1 MTTFLII
8 AIILT
13 YISWAGVYK
22 LFEKAGKPG
31 YLALIPVV
39 NFYVWLQLTGK
50 PLYRIALLFVPI
62 VNVFTYAYMNV
73 DMARSFG
80 RESLKDHTMAILLPF
95 IFFPSLGFSG
105 DSTYIGPASELPR
118 PAKSKNR
125 EWVEAISFAVVAATL
140 IRWLLL
146 EAYTIPTPSMENSL
160 LVGDYLF
167 VSKVHYG
174 ARTVKTP
181 VQLPLTHQTIWFT
194 SIPSYLD
201 WIQIPQKR
209 LPGLSEVKRGDVV
222 VFNYPVELEHPTDL
236 KTNYI
241 KRCVAQAGDSVVI
254 RNREVFVNGQ
264 PTAFPE
270 GVQFNYFVKFKGNS
284 YSNRKDLLKRF
295 HKFPEKDFS
304 TTQLYPDGME
314 ISLRPEEAEQ
324 IRQLSYIESVTVN
337 DAYMSQVVLY
347 PFSSRYSDWTQDNYG
362 PLYIPKKGDV
372 IEITR
377 DNLILYESLIK
388 YYEGNKDVAVSKN
401 KDQLFIDGQ
410 EVKQYTIK
418 QNYYFMMGDNR
429 HNSADSRYWGLVPED
444 HVVGKAV
451 FVWMSIDKY
460 ADLLHKIRWNRLFT
474 VIR

>member
-1 MTTFLII
+1 MLVFLIVLL
-8 AIILT
+8 ILT
-13 YISWAGVYK
+13 YVSWVGVYK

-31 YLALIPVV
+31 YLALIPIV
-39 NFYVWLQLTGK
+39 NFHTWLTITGK

-73 DMARSFG
+73 DLARSFG
-80 RESLKDHTMAILLPF
+80 REGLKDHVMAILLPF
-95 IFFPSLGFSG
+95 IYFPSLGFAK
-105 DSTYIGPASELPR
+105 DSVYVGPASELPK

-181 VQLPLTHQTIWFT
+181 LQLPLTHQTIWFT
-194 SIPSYLD
+194 PIPSYLD
-201 WIQIPQKR
+201 WLQLPQRR
-209 LPGLSEVKRGDVV
+209 LPGFSEVKRDDVV

-241 KRCVAQAGDSVVI
+241 KRCVAQAGDSLEI
-254 RNREVFVNGQ
+254 RDREVFINGQ
-264 PTAFPE
+264 PIPYPK
-270 GVQFNYFVKFKGNS
+270 GVQFNYFVKFKGSS
-284 YSNRKDLLKRF
+284 YANRKDLLKRF
-295 HKFPEKDFS
+295 HKFPDKDFS
-304 TTQLYPDGME
+304 PMQTHASGME

-324 IRQLSYIESVTVN
+324 IRQLSYIESVTFE
-337 DAYMSQVVLY
+337 DALQSQVVLY
-347 PFSSRYSDWTQDNYG
+347 PFSSRFSDWTQDNYG
-362 PLYIPKKGDV
+362 PIYIPKKGDI

-388 YYEGNKDVAVSKN
+388 YYEGNKDVSISRDRN
-401 KDQLFIDGQ
+401 QLFIDGK
-410 EVKQYTIK
+410 EVKRYEIK

-444 HVVGKAV
+444 HIVGKAV

-460 ADLLHKIRWNRLFT
+460 GNLLHKIRWDRLFRP
-474 VIR
+474 IR